1 MSSDV
6 HSNTVLAKVCFI
18 KISED
23 HIHKSLSV
31 LSVSPF
37 DDKETASECS
47 KMGYQ
52 GAHSLLWPELG
63 FKASSFNLGSG

>member
-1 MSSDV
+1 MSSDI

-52 GAHSLLWPELG
+52 GGTQFSVARAGLQSQ
-63 FKASSFNLGSG
+63 FF